1 MKILITS
8 DWYSP
13 AVNGVVTS
21 VQNLRRELI
30 QRGHEVRV
38 LTLSPNHRSSFQDGV
53 TRLGSIGAGRIY
65 PGARLRTALA
75 GKWVRELIDWKPDI
89 VHSQCEFST
98 FFLARRITEELNI
111 PLIHTYHTVY
121 EDYTHYF
128 SPSVRLG
135 RKAVQRFTRWI
146 TAQTDCVIAPTE
158 KVRHLLEGY
167 QIEPPVCVVP
177 SGIDLRKFQTI
188 QNQEQATAMKLQ
200 MREKLGIPADWT
212 ILVCVGRL
220 AEEKNIDE
228 LIRLRASMEKNKE
241 NNKISLLLVGDGPYR
256 SQLEQQAQ
264 TLGLSAPELIFA
276 GMVKPEEVADWYR
289 LGDLFVSASSSE
301 TQGLTYI
308 EALAAGV
315 PVLCRADPCLT
326 DVVRQ
331 GENGWQYQT
340 ESDFYQILNDFL
352 THSEIHADL
361 QKNAFLSSQEF
372 SAEKFAQKLETIY
385 LSQIKQRQTGF
396 SWEVPA

>member
-30 QRGHEVRV
+30 QRGHEVRI

-53 TRLGSIGAGRIY
+53 TRLGSIGAGKIY

-75 GKWVRELIDWKPDI
+75 GKWVQELIDWKPDI

-146 TAQTDCVIAPTE
+146 TSQTDCVIAPTE

-177 SGIDLRKFQTI
+177 SGIDLRKFQTM
-188 QNQEQATAMKLQ
+188 QNQEQAAAMKSQ

-228 LIRLRASMEKNKE
+228 LIQFRASMQKNNK

-256 SQLEQQAQ
+256 SQLEQQAEA
-264 TLGLSAPELIFA
+264 LNLSAPELIFA

-331 GENGWQYQT
+331 GKNGWQYQT
-340 ESDFYQILNDFL
+340 ESDFYQTLNDFL
-352 THSEIHADL
+352 THSEIHAEL

-372 SAEKFAQKLETIY
+372 SAEKFAQKLEAVY
-385 LSQIKQRQTGF
+385 LSQIKQRQTRF
-396 SWEVPA
+396 PWEVPA